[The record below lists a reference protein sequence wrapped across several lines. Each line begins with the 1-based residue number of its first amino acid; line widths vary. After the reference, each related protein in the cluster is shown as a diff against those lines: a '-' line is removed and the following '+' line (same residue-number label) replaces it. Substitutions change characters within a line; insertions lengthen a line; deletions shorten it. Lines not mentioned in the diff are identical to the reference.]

1 MVKMSRL
8 TFNPLTGLV
17 APETA
22 DIRAEVAA
30 DWEQAFSGEGLP
42 PLNTEPPTPAGQLI
56 DAEVGEIEAKNAD
69 VLYLA
74 NQFNPKIA
82 EGRWQ
87 DALGFIYF
95 LTRKIDEPT
104 VVTCQLTGLNG
115 TAIPYGALAQSAD
128 GHTLICNH
136 AVTIGASGAAET
148 TFRCAQTGPIEIAPH
163 SVRAIVTTIAGWDT
177 IDNAAAGSVGR
188 DMETRA
194 EFEARRFNSVAAN
207 AHGSVGALY
216 GALADLSGVLDV
228 RVLENIGPD
237 PVVKYGVTV
246 PGHGVTVCIYGGEDD
261 DIAGTIY
268 RKKDAG
274 CDTGGN
280 TNVVYEAADYH
291 DAVYEYKIMRP
302 ATVNFWL
309 NVVLGAGTS
318 LTESIVEAIK
328 TALVDDFY
336 GRNNISLN
344 PRVGLAQTVYASRFY
359 VAVMSLPDVRD
370 LHSIQAALGAGPA
383 GYADVITINGNQ
395 EPVFSAANIV
405 ISVQGGA

>member
-1 MVKMSRL
+1 MSRL

-30 DWEQAFSGEGLP
+30 DWERAFSGEGLP

-74 NQFNPKIA
+74 NQFNPRVA

-104 VVTCQLTGLNG
+104 VVACQLTGLNG

-128 GHTLICNH
+128 GFYLICNH
-136 AVTIGASGAAET
+136 AVTIGSNGAAET

-163 SVRAIVTTIAGWDT
+163 SLRTIITTVAGWDS
-177 IDNAAAGSVGR
+177 IDNAAAGVVGR
-188 DMETRA
+188 DRETRA

-207 AHGSVGALY
+207 AHGSVSALY
-216 GALADLSGVLDV
+216 GALADLNGVLDV
-228 RVLENIGPD
+228 RVLENIGPA
-237 PVVKYGVTV
+237 PVVKYGVAV
-246 PGHGVTVCIYGGEDD
+246 PGHGVTVCIYGGEDA
-261 DIAGTIY
+261 DIAEIIY

-280 TNVVYEAADYH
+280 ANIVYEAADYS
-291 DAVYEYKIMRP
+291 DAVYQYKIMRP
-302 ATVNFWL
+302 TPVNFWL
-309 NVVLGAGTS
+309 KVVLGAGTS
-318 LTESIVEAIK
+318 LTPALTAAIK

-336 GRNNISLN
+336 GRNSASSN

-359 VAVMSLPDVRD
+359 IAVMSLPDVRD
-370 LHSIQAALGAGPA
+370 LHSIQAALGAGA
-383 GYADVITINGNQ
+383 SGYADVITINGNQ
-395 EPVFSAANIV
+395 EPVFSVDNITVTVQAA
-405 ISVQGGA
+405 